1 MLNGVNKKKIQ
12 KTNNIKVND
21 YLGTLSKDI
30 LDKIDY
36 LLKNKPVHKGTGDIP
51 NNLILLNSVNKVLI
65 K

>member
-1 MLNGVNKKKIQ
+1 MLNGVNKKNPK
-12 KTNNIKVND
+12 NNIKVNN

-30 LDKIDY
+30 QDKIDY
-36 LLKNKPVHKGTGDIP
+36 LLKNKPVHKGTGDTP

>member
-12 KTNNIKVND
+12 KTNNIKVNN

-36 LLKNKPVHKGTGDIP
+36 LLKNNQYTREQVTSQI
-51 NNLILLNSVNKVLI
+51 I
-65 K
+65 